1 MFIWNSWQILFLVI
15 WWYVSCYYV
24 IMREKGVMLI
34 GESGETGTTYLELS
48 SVLSLHEF
56 SQVLPAAE
64 GVRC

>member
-1 MFIWNSWQILFLVI
+1 MFHVIL
-15 WWYVSCYYV
+15 
-24 IMREKGVMLI
+24 MREKGVMLI
-34 GESGETGTTYLELS
+34 GEFGETGTTYLELS

>member
-1 MFIWNSWQILFLVI
+1 
-15 WWYVSCYYV
+15 
-24 IMREKGVMLI
+24 MREKGVMLI